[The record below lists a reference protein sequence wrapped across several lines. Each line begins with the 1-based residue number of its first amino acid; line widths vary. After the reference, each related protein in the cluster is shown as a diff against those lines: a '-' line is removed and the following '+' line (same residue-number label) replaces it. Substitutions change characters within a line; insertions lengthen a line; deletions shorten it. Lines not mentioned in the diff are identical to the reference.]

1 MNKEEREWVLN
12 NVEEICIDTKDVDEI
27 SIGLEHLSI
36 FASEAIK
43 DLATTVLD
51 LQSQLDIAN
60 KKLDKIKAKIN
71 DYSCIYN
78 KGFPYNLLLV
88 LRGNHPNENQYLEL
102 YKVLSEFESI
112 IGGE

>member
-1 MNKEEREWVLN
+1 MNKEERKWILN

-51 LQSQLDIAN
+51 LQSQLDISN
-60 KKLDKIKAKIN
+60 KKLEEINSVVRKIE
-71 DYSCIYN
+71 DS
-78 KGFPYNLLLV
+78 PYLYWDNVQRILL
-88 LRGNHPNENQYLEL
+88 
-102 YKVLSEFESI
+102 SI
-112 IGGE
+112 IGGESDK